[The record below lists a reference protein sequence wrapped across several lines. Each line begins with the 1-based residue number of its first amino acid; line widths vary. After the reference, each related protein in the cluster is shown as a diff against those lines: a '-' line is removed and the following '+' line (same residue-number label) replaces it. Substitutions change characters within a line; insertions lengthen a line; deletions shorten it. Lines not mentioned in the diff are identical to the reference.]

1 MKTRLLDGSITP
13 AKSWD
18 ALMHKAITRA
28 RETGDARLKALE
40 TALSQGKSAA
50 LLKRLGIIGE
60 ADLAREFKKR
70 T

>member
-1 MKTRLLDGSITP
+1 MKTRMLDGSVTP

-18 ALMHKAITRA
+18 ALMHKAIARA
-28 RETGDARLKALE
+28 REAGDPRLKALE
-40 TALSQGKSAA
+40 TALSQGRSAT

-60 ADLAREFKKR
+60 ADLVREFKKR